1 MQFVV
6 DKLPTQKEFLMN
18 KEEND
23 KEFKNDIHVNL
34 RLWIEYENE
43 IAYEFIK
50 TDFCAFCPNK

>member
-1 MQFVV
+1 
-6 DKLPTQKEFLMN
+6 MN

-23 KEFKNDIHVNL
+23 KEFKNVIHVNL